1 MKKLPLKPTSV
12 LDRAKAPTP
21 PFFKKLRNIGLV
33 MTTIS
38 TIIITA
44 PVSIPSTL
52 IAVAGYIGV
61 AGGVMSAVSQLTT
74 VKQSKTQK

>member
-1 MKKLPLKPTSV
+1 MKKLPLKQASV
-12 LDRAKAPTP
+12 VDRAKAPTP
-21 PFFKKLRNIGLV
+21 KFFIKLRNIGLI

-52 IAVAGYIGV
+52 IAIAGYIGV
-61 AGGVMSAVSQLTT
+61 AGGVMSAVSQLTI
-74 VKQSKTQK
+74 VKEK